1 MRVSIIVPT
10 YKEKENIPKLFDRI
24 FKVFK
29 TNKISG
35 EIIVVDDDSQDGT
48 EEVVNKYIKNGAPVK
63 LIVRKDE
70 RGLAS
75 ACIAGFKQAEGNV
88 LLVMDADLQH
98 PPEKIPELINAIK
111 NGTDIAIASRYIE
124 GGSTGEWGIGRRIVS
139 KGASGLANTLFKEIK
154 NIKDKESGFF
164 AFRKKVIK
172 DVQLKPKGYKILLEI
187 LILGNY
193 GKAEEVAYEFGER
206 SEGESKLGVSII
218 FSYISHLISL
228 LWVTGKLV
236 KFCKFCIVGLIGVG
250 VNLGFLY
257 ILTNAGLYYMIS
269 GAISLEASVLANF
282 FFNRAWTFKE
292 EAKQVNVG
300 EAILKDHAT
309 RFAGVL
315 INYACLYVFT
325 EIFDIYYVLSMTIG
339 IAIATMWNFIGN
351 ALWVWKTKE

>member
-1 MRVSIIVPT
+1 MIVSIVVPT
-10 YKEKENIPKLFDRI
+10 YKEKENISSLFDRI
-24 FKVFK
+24 FKVLK

-35 EIIVVDDDSQDGT
+35 EIIVVDDNSQDGT
-48 EEVVNKYIKNGAPVK
+48 EEVVNKYIKNGFPVK

-75 ACIAGFKQAEGNV
+75 ACIEGFKKAQGNI

-98 PPEKIPELINAIK
+98 PPEKVPELINSIQ
-111 NGTDIAIASRYIE
+111 NGADIAIASRFVE
-124 GGSTGEWGIGRRIVS
+124 GGSTGEFGLGRRIVS
-139 KGASGLANTLFKEIK
+139 KGASGLANLLFKEIK

-164 AFRKKVIK
+164 AFKKEVIEG
-172 DVQLKPKGYKILLEI
+172 VELKPKGYKILLEI
-187 LILGNY
+187 LILGNFE
-193 GKAEEVAYEFGER
+193 KTVEVGYEFGER
-206 SEGESKLGVSII
+206 NAGESKLGVSTI

-228 LWVTGKLV
+228 LWVSGKLV
-236 KFCKFCIVGLIGVG
+236 KFCKFCIVGLAGVG
-250 VNLGFLY
+250 VNLGVLY
-257 ILTNAGLYYMIS
+257 LLTNAGMYYMIS

-292 EAKQVNVG
+292 EAKHVSLG
-300 EAILKDHAT
+300 ESIVKDHAT

-325 EIFDIYYVLSMTIG
+325 EIFNIYYVLSMAIG